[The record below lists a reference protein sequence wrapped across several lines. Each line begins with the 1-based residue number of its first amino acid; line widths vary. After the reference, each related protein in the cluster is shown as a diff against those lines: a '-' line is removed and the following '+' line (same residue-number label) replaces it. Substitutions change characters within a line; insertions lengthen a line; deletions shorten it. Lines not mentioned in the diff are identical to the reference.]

1 MWPAT
6 QWETEKKTFPSRCHG
21 EDVRSCWFILSK
33 TRAYVRSCSSACLDP
48 LVTHEP
54 DVLTPKPPKPF
65 LTDSQKVN
73 ILVQHSAYILVCILF
88 CFFFFSA
95 LFMCLTAL
103 KRHLHIIFHL
113 NATYFGFLHSERGWY
128 KQGFSSRPFPSFHL
142 LFIVH
147 TFINVST
154 VSVIIV

>member
-88 CFFFFSA
+88 CFFFSQHYSCA
-95 LFMCLTAL
+95 LQLWKGTFTSSFIWM
-103 KRHLHIIFHL
+103 RHISDFYTV
-113 NATYFGFLHSERGWY
+113 NEADTNRG
-128 KQGFSSRPFPSFHL
+128 SPPVLSP
-142 LFIVH
+142 LFICSLLYIH
-147 TFINVST
+147 L
-154 VSVIIV
+154 